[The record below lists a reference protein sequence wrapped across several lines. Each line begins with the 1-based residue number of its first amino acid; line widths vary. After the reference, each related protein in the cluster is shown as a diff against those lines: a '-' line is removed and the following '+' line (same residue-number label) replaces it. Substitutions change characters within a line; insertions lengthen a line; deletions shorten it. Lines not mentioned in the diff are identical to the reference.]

1 MGIICTD
8 KMNLVAAHSLETDP
22 DVCLDML
29 EHVAEMNRTVS
40 VW

>member
-22 DVCLDML
+22 DVCLDVL
-29 EHVAEMNRTVS
+29 EHVTEMNRTVS